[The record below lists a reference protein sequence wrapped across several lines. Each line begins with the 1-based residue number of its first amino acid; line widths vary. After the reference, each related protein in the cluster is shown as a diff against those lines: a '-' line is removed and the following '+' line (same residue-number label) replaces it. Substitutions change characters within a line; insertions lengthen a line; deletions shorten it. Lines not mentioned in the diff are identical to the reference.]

1 MIKILEYYGFKDDVI
16 DIKPF
21 GNGNINKTFLVRTN
35 SKVKYILQEINT
47 KVFKKPEEVMKNIEL
62 VTNHIKNIHHING
75 INSDNAVL
83 EIFYTLDNESF
94 VSIDKH
100 YWRAYKYV
108 SNSMTYETTE
118 DPELFKQV
126 GIAIGAFQNFLT
138 GFDPNKL
145 FVTIPDFHDT
155 PKRYEALRKAIDIDN
170 YDRAINVYNE
180 IKFIVNRKDKLSIV
194 TDALEKK
201 EIPLRVTHNDTKL
214 NNIMIDKDSKKAVCV
229 IDLDTVMPGSAL
241 YDFGDAVRIG
251 ASTAKEDEKD
261 VSKIHLNI
269 ELFEAFAQGFLDQ
282 TLDILTPL
290 EVDLLVDS
298 VWLITMEITMRFL
311 TDYLENDQYF
321 KTDYAEHNIIR
332 ARAQMKLVEEIEKHY
347 EEMKMIIKKLIRK

>member
-1 MIKILEYYGFKDDVI
+1 
-16 DIKPF
+16 
-21 GNGNINKTFLVRTN
+21 
-35 SKVKYILQEINT
+35 
-47 KVFKKPEEVMKNIEL
+47 
-62 VTNHIKNIHHING
+62 
-75 INSDNAVL
+75 
-83 EIFYTLDNESF
+83 
-94 VSIDKH
+94 
-100 YWRAYKYV
+100 
-108 SNSMTYETTE
+108 
-118 DPELFKQV
+118 
-126 GIAIGAFQNFLT
+126 
-138 GFDPNKL
+138 FDPNEL

-180 IKFIVNRKDKLSIV
+180 IKFIMNRKDKLSIV

-269 ELFEAFAQGFLDQ
+269 ELFEAFTKGFFKEALA
-282 TLDILTPL
+282 ILTPL
-290 EVDLLVDS
+290 EIDLLVDS

-321 KTDYAEHNIIR
+321 KIDYAEHNIVR
-332 ARAQMKLVEEIEKHY
+332 VHAQMKLVEEIEKHY
-347 EEMKMIIKKLIRK
+347 DEMKMIVERLIKE